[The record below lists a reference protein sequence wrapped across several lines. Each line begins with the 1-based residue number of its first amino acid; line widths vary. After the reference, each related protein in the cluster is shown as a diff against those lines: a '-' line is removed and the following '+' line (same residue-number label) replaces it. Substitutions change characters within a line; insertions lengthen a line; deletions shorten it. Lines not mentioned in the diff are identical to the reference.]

1 VILDLEQFIRNG
13 RPLWSELESILT
25 RMETEPRWR
34 PTLAEATRL
43 HYLYERA
50 AADLGRLAT
59 FASEPM
65 TRRYLE
71 SLVARAYG
79 EIHEARDTSMRFRP
93 ATQFLREFPRAFR
106 RHLRWFAWSAVISL
120 AGVLF
125 GAMALVLDPDSR
137 HATMAYGHDRQ
148 TPSERVHQE
157 ETGAPSGVGG
167 SQARFAGFL
176 MTHNLRVSLTT
187 LALGMTG
194 GLGTVIS
201 LFYNGVIL
209 GSVAA
214 DYINDG
220 QSAFLAGWILPHGTI
235 EIPAILIAGQAG
247 LLLGAAL
254 IGRGSRDPLRLRLA
268 AIRSD
273 LLTLITGITGLLIW
287 AGLVEGFFS
296 QYHEPAVP
304 YALKIA
310 FGLLELVLLILFLI
324 RCGRDNPRSPTN
336 HPLTTDH

>member
-1 VILDLEQFIRNG
+1 MILDLEQFIRTG
-13 RPLWSELESILT
+13 RPLWSELEDMVT
-25 RMETEPRWR
+25 RLESGGRWR

-43 HYLYERA
+43 HYLYERT

-59 FASEPM
+59 FASEPE

-79 EIHEARDTSMRFRP
+79 EIHDTRETTRRFRW
-93 ATQFLREFPRAFR
+93 ASQFLNEFPRVFR
-106 RHLRWFAWSAVISL
+106 RHLRWAAASL
-120 AGVLF
+120 AITLAGMLF

-137 HATMAYGHDRQ
+137 HATMAYGHDALR
-148 TPSERVHQE
+148 PAERVRQE
-157 ETGAPSGVGG
+157 ESQTVPGLAGG
-167 SQARFAGFL
+167 QARFAGFL

-194 GLGTVIS
+194 GIGTVIS

-209 GSVAA
+209 GSVAT
-214 DYINDG
+214 DYVTDG
-220 QSAFLAGWILPHGTI
+220 QPAFLAGWLLPHGTV

-247 LLLGAAL
+247 LLLGSAL
-254 IGRGSRDPLRLRLA
+254 VGRGSRDSLPVRLA

-273 LLTLITGITGLLIW
+273 LITLVTGIATLLVW

-296 QYHEPAVP
+296 QYHEPVIP
-304 YALKIA
+304 YALKIT
-310 FGLLELVLLILFLI
+310 FGLVELILLTLFLT
-324 RCGRDNPRSPTN
+324 CGGRHSTPSTP
-336 HPLTTDH
+336 P